1 MHSSSEPT
9 RLFEKERRSLH
20 ELLGNNPNYFGTA
33 PNTGLPVIEPV
44 EFNTGYEELTCV
56 GLWPEANLL
65 EATILVKLPFGFL
78 GDLCG
83 RGSNEYVRFF
93 LDWDNNGDFAGPNED
108 LGVASVNVH
117 DIPQVREHP
126 LCYAVRLRFRP
137 LLADC
142 REPYIV
148 RLRAIL
154 SWEIVPPPGDWN
166 FVPIW
171 GNVLD
176 CWVQVDPVQG
186 RILGIVTA
194 AEVET
199 QAAKRE
205 RNTGRKPQG
214 EPTES
219 KGDPELERK
228 RVEFA
233 EVLEKNPNYFG
244 TLPTSTLQPVEPTEF
259 DTTFEELRCIGL
271 YPERDF
277 LEAILEVKL
286 PFGFLGDL
294 CSQGSRE
301 YVRFFLDWDGDGDF
315 NDPGEDLGFAAV
327 GVNDI
332 PQAREFGLCYA
343 LGLKFE
349 PYRARCEKPYIVRL
363 RAILS
368 WQQVPTGPNFI
379 PVWGN
384 VVECWVQ
391 IRPTEAPQPPI
402 AVIDTPAANVCAG
415 ATLVTTCLTSG
426 VPLLGIQITGS
437 AEGFPFDRYTLR
449 YSRGA
454 PFVNPLLDVA
464 VVYPNCTRP
473 PANPSANVPVS
484 SGTLG
489 WLDVTLLPPDD
500 TEFTI
505 YLDVFDT
512 GGGVA
517 SANRS
522 FQFQR
527 TEVEITAAAAVN
539 ALVAEDPFH
548 PGTFPKLIKASASPS
563 PTVPE
568 LSIGGAFSVTG
579 SAYRH
584 GCDRILSQYVLA
596 RFNAP
601 PAAPVPSFTGAS
613 GGSPL
618 ITPVIYDGT
627 SAHPWQSG
635 CLFATTNTIRNGNL
649 VAFWS
654 TDTCSF
660 PPFTWSVPKVKPVP
674 FWDSSGLNGRQ
685 VILLE
690 VQDTSESAP
699 GPSVVAAVDQVVVW
713 IDNQAIITSSTS
725 IGALAPWVDLH
736 LKDFVGTTAEVRGI
750 AWDPPIDPTA
760 PQQPP
765 NDNFGS
771 YSLSF
776 QKDGGAGGGIPA
788 LTPATRVPAVWPG
801 PLAAGVD
808 GTLALWDIVNALDA
822 SSPTP
827 TLGIPAAAKLAR
839 NERCAYVI
847 ALSAQDTT
855 HVGDSGSHHS
865 GFALYAINIIN
876 DVP

>member
-1 MHSSSEPT
+1 MNRVCVVARNQRPKEQ
-9 RLFEKERRSLH
+9 RLYEEERRSIH
-20 ELLGNNPNYFGTA
+20 KLLAENPNYFGTA
-33 PNTGLPVIEPV
+33 PETGLPAQLEIK
-44 EFNTGYEELTCV
+44 FNTAYEELTCV
-56 GLWPEANLL
+56 GLWPEKNLA
-65 EATILVKLPFGFL
+65 EATLMVKLPFGFL
-78 GDLCG
+78 GELCSK
-83 RGSNEYVRFF
+83 GSTEYIRFF
-93 LDWDNNGDFAGPNED
+93 IDWDGDGDFFDANED
-108 LGVASVNVH
+108 LGIVTLNVH
-117 DIPQVREHP
+117 DIDQVKEFP
-126 LCYAVRLRFRP
+126 LCYAVP
-137 LLADC
+137 LEFKPLFAKCD
-142 REPYIV
+142 EPYIV
-148 RLRAIL
+148 LLRAIL
-154 SWEIVPPPGDWN
+154 SWEIVPTGPNFIPP
-166 FVPIW
+166 W
-171 GNVLD
+171 GNVLE
-176 CWVQVDPVQG
+176 CWVQVDPIEG
-186 RILGIVTA
+186 RFLGVVEAPA
-194 AEVET
+194 AADAET
-199 QAAKRE
+199 EEAAVKIDDDLLKRRE
-205 RNTGRKPQG
+205 EFGTRL
-214 EPTES
+214 
-219 KGDPELERK
+219 LE
-228 RVEFA
+228 
-233 EVLEKNPNYFG
+233 NPNYFG
-244 TLPTSTLQPVEPTEF
+244 TLANSALAPQVDQKY
-259 DTTFEELRCIGL
+259 DTTFEELHCIGL

-426 VPLLGIQITGS
+426 VPLLGIEITGS
-437 AEGFPFDRYTLR
+437 AQGFPFDRYTLR

-454 PFVNPLLDVA
+454 PFANPLLDAA

-584 GCDRILSQYVLA
+584 GCD
-596 RFNAP
+596 
-601 PAAPVPSFTGAS
+601 
-613 GGSPL
+613 
-618 ITPVIYDGT
+618 
-627 SAHPWQSG
+627 
-635 CLFATTNTIRNGNL
+635 
-649 VAFWS
+649 
-654 TDTCSF
+654 
-660 PPFTWSVPKVKPVP
+660 
-674 FWDSSGLNGRQ
+674 
-685 VILLE
+685 
-690 VQDTSESAP
+690 
-699 GPSVVAAVDQVVVW
+699 
-713 IDNQAIITSSTS
+713 
-725 IGALAPWVDLH
+725 
-736 LKDFVGTTAEVRGI
+736 
-750 AWDPPIDPTA
+750 
-760 PQQPP
+760 
-765 NDNFGS
+765 
-771 YSLSF
+771 
-776 QKDGGAGGGIPA
+776 
-788 LTPATRVPAVWPG
+788 
-801 PLAAGVD
+801 
-808 GTLALWDIVNALDA
+808 
-822 SSPTP
+822 
-827 TLGIPAAAKLAR
+827 
-839 NERCAYVI
+839 
-847 ALSAQDTT
+847 
-855 HVGDSGSHHS
+855 
-865 GFALYAINIIN
+865 
-876 DVP
+876 